1 MGADARGLAA
11 ARARR
16 WFVNLQL
23 RDRTQVGDGDGDR
36 MRRGVALARSLPLNT
51 TPPLVAEE
59 EPSARLAPLWFGRAA
74 TRSTRWLSPP
84 REPLLVRLS
93 PLGRD
98 RTSRRL
104 LSCASSVYPLPS
116 PRRACAPLSYEP
128 IWLSMLVLSTPL
140 YYSLSLPTLRPLRS
154 LHYMSA
160 LGGFCLVLC

>member
-1 MGADARGLAA
+1 MG
-11 ARARR
+11 
-16 WFVNLQL
+16 QL

-36 MRRGVALARSLPLNT
+36 MRRGAALARSLPLNT

-84 REPLLVRLS
+84 ESRCSCASRPCALRRDQATLLPLRA
-93 PLGRD
+93 
-98 RTSRRL
+98 TCRL

-116 PRRACAPLSYEP
+116 PRRACAPLSHEP